1 MCTWTTVDTAH
12 SFIHFFPFIH
22 LIHIPDMLMGF
33 PGGSVVKNLPTMRE
47 IWVLSLDWEDTLEK
61 KMATSP
67 VFLPEKSHGQRSLI
81 GYNPWGRKSLTQLSN

>member
-1 MCTWTTVDTAH
+1 
-12 SFIHFFPFIH
+12 
-22 LIHIPDMLMGF
+22 MLMGF

-81 GYNPWGRKSLTQLSN
+81 GYNPWGRKSPTQLSN